1 MKSLLQGYSS
11 LISPGSHNVS
21 FSLAKVPHQ
30 PYRKFVFT
38 YKFTDDSIRSI
49 GSNDGRHPTNMQC
62 QSVMFKD
69 TSSNPRAQND
79 FM

>member
-11 LISPGSHNVS
+11 LISPGSHNVA
-21 FSLAKVPHQ
+21 FSLAKVLTNLQ
-30 PYRKFVFT
+30 TIAFGL
-38 YKFTDDSIRSI
+38 SI
-49 GSNDGRHPTNMQC
+49 GSNDGRHPTDMQC